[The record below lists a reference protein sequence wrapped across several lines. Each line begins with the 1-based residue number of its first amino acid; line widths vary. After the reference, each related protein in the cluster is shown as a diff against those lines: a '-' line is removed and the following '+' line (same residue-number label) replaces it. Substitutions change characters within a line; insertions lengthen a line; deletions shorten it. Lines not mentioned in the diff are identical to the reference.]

1 MVNAEIIS
9 NWANIRAK
17 KKRKLV
23 LRRLMRWS
31 AARLPPSGMIASE
44 TEDHHMQI
52 RSIGIDLGKTTFHLV
67 ALGERGQVVIRKK
80 LSRTQ
85 LLVFT
90 GNLTTALI
98 GLEACSGSHF
108 LARALEQQGHRV
120 RLIPA
125 QFVKPFLKSNKNDYL
140 DAEAIA
146 EAVER
151 ENMRFVPIKTDD
163 QLDLQALHRV
173 RERLVSR
180 RTAVTNQMR
189 AFLLERGMVF
199 RKGPATLRRELP
211 EILENADAQLSAR
224 MRGLLALLWREW
236 KELEEQIAALSA
248 DIEAIC
254 DHDPA
259 CQRLRQ
265 IPGIGPLVASATVAA
280 IGNGAAFRK
289 GREFAAWL
297 GLVPRQYSTGGKTRL
312 LGISKRGNPYLRK
325 MFIHGARAAV
335 LRLKR
340 EGTTIGAWMNGL
352 EARAA
357 KNVLIVAMA
366 NKLARIA
373 WAVLSSGEPYRATVT
388 AA

>member
-1 MVNAEIIS
+1 
-9 NWANIRAK
+9 
-17 KKRKLV
+17 
-23 LRRLMRWS
+23 
-31 AARLPPSGMIASE
+31 
-44 TEDHHMQI
+44 MQI

-67 ALGERGQVVIRKK
+67 ALGERGKSVIRKK
-80 LSRTQ
+80 LSRKQ
-85 LLVFT
+85 LLAFT
-90 GNLTTALI
+90 ANLPPSLV

-108 LARALEQQGHRV
+108 LGRALSEQGHDV

-125 QFVKPFLKSNKNDYL
+125 QFVKPFVKSNKNDYL

-151 ENMRFVPIKTDD
+151 ENMRFVPIKTDE

-180 RTAVTNQMR
+180 RTAIINQVR
-189 AFLLERGMVF
+189 AFLLERGITF
-199 RKGPATLRRELP
+199 RKGPAILRKQMP
-211 EILENADAQLSAR
+211 EILENADAQLSPR
-224 MRGLLALLWREW
+224 MRSLLATLWQEW
-236 KELEEQIAALSA
+236 KQVEEQIDDLSA
-248 DIEAIC
+248 EIETIC
-254 DHDPA
+254 NADLA

-265 IPGIGPLVASATVAA
+265 IPGVGPLVATAVVAS

-297 GLVPRQYSTGGKTRL
+297 GLIPKQYSTGGKAKL

-340 EGTTIGAWMNGL
+340 DGSLIGAWMNGL
-352 EARAA
+352 EARAPR
-357 KNVLIVAMA
+357 NVLIVAMA
-366 NKLARIA
+366 NKLARIT
-373 WAVLSSGEPYRATVT
+373 WAVLSSGNPYRA
-388 AA
+388 AAAA